1 MPHGPKSK
9 PPNTNSNSVERHA
22 PDAFSMRTMHLT
34 AASLGSIPSAIQTPT
49 YDRGTHA
56 PGVLHLG
63 LGAFHRAH
71 QAMVFDQLLARGDTR
86 WGIHGVG
93 MTRPDLVNQLRAQDG
108 LYAVRVADGQGVRWQ
123 VPGALWRMSVATTER
138 EAVVRAMAATTTR
151 WVTLTVTEKGYTPAL
166 GQLLLDGLRL
176 RQQTG
181 LPGITVA
188 SCDNLQGNGHK
199 LLALVKAAATV
210 QDTELLRWLDA
221 QCAFPCSMVDR
232 IVPAATPEVMAAA
245 QEALGMQDHCA
256 LSTEGFWEWVIEDRF
271 ADPQDAALLQ
281 SAGVRVTGDVHS
293 YEEAK
298 LRMLNGS
305 HSAMAL
311 MGAVTGRPYIASC
324 IGVPHIR
331 TFVHQL
337 MGREVAPHLNRSD
350 WADYRDA
357 LIARFGN
364 PYLKHSV
371 HQIATDSSQKIP
383 QRWPPSV
390 LGQIAQSAS
399 FEHHALAAAVFVRY
413 TLGADEEG
421 QAYTL
426 NDPQADSLMALGAAQ
441 RTEPEACVRTLLAR
455 EDLWG
460 STLPGN
466 AEWTARVIHWHH
478 HVLQHG
484 VDAAVQHLLAQEA

>member
-1 MPHGPKSK
+1 
-9 PPNTNSNSVERHA
+9 
-22 PDAFSMRTMHLT
+22 MHLS
-34 AASLGSIPSAIQTPT
+34 AATLGALPTAIQTPT
-49 YDRGTHA
+49 YDRTAHA
-56 PGVLHLG
+56 PGVVHLG

-71 QAMVFDQLLARGDTR
+71 QAMVFDHLLAGGDTR

-93 MTRPDLVNQLRAQDG
+93 MTRPDLVNQLKAQSG
-108 LYAVRVADGQGVRWQ
+108 LYAVRIADGQGVRWQ
-123 VPGALWRMSVATTER
+123 VPGALWRLNVAATER
-138 EAVVRAMAATTTR
+138 DAVVQAIAASATR
-151 WVTLTVTEKGYTPAL
+151 WVTLTVTVTEKGYTPAL

-176 RQQTG
+176 RQKAG

-199 LLALVKAAATV
+199 LQALVKAAASP
-210 QDTELLRWLDA
+210 QEGELLRWLDA
-221 QCAFPCSMVDR
+221 ECAFPCSMVDR
-232 IVPAATPEVMAAA
+232 IGPAATPEVMAAA
-245 QEALGMQDHCA
+245 HEALGMPDHCA
-256 LSTEGFWEWVIEDRF
+256 LSTEGFWEWVIEDRL
-271 ADPQDAALLQ
+271 ADPADAALLQ
-281 SAGVRVTGDVHS
+281 SAGVRVTSDVNS

-311 MGAVTGRPYIASC
+311 MGAVTARPFIASC

-337 MGREVAPHLNRSD
+337 MGREVAPHLSRSD
-350 WADYRDA
+350 WAEYRDA

-390 LGQIAQSAS
+390 LGQIAQGAS

-413 TLGADEEG
+413 TLGVDEKG

-441 RTEPEACVRTLLAR
+441 RNEPEACVRALLAR

-460 STLPGN
+460 TSLPQN
-466 AEWTARVIHWHH
+466 AAWIARVTHWHQQL
-478 HVLQHG
+478 LQHG
-484 VDAAVQHLLAQEA
+484 VDAAVQQLLATTA

>member
-1 MPHGPKSK
+1 MTLSAATLRALPASI
-9 PPNTNSNSVERHA
+9 HA
-22 PDAFSMRTMHLT
+22 PA
-34 AASLGSIPSAIQTPT
+34 
-49 YDRGTHA
+49 YDRTSHA
-56 PGVLHLG
+56 PGVVHLG

-71 QAMVFDQLLARGDTR
+71 QAMVFDQLLAGGDTR

-93 MTRPDLVNQLRAQDG
+93 MTRPDLVNQLKAQDG
-108 LYAVRVADGQGVRWQ
+108 LYAVRIADGQGVKWQ
-123 VPGALWRMSVATTER
+123 VPGALWRMNVAATER
-138 EAVVRAMAATTTR
+138 DAVVQAIAAPSTR

-166 GQLLLDGLRL
+166 AELLLDGLRL
-176 RQQTG
+176 RQQAS
-181 LPGITVA
+181 LSGITIA

-199 LLALVKAAATV
+199 LQALVKAAATP
-210 QDTELLRWLDA
+210 QDADVLRWMDA
-221 QCAFPCSMVDR
+221 HCAFPCSMVDR

-245 QEALGMQDHCA
+245 QEALGVQDHCA

-271 ADPQDAALLQ
+271 ANPADAALLQ
-281 SAGVRVTGDVHS
+281 SAGVRVTSDVHS

-311 MGAVTGRPYIASC
+311 MGAITGRPYIASC
-324 IGVPHIR
+324 IGEPHIR
-331 TFVHQL
+331 EFVYRL
-337 MGREVAPHLNRSD
+337 MSREVAPHLARSD
-350 WADYRDA
+350 WAEYRDA
-357 LIARFGN
+357 LISRFGN

-390 LGQIAQSAS
+390 LGQIAQGAS
-399 FEHHALAAAVFVRY
+399 FEHHALATAVFLRY
-413 TLGADEEG
+413 TLGVDEQG

-426 NDPQADSLMALGAAQ
+426 NDPQAESLMSLGANQ
-441 RTEPEACVRTLLAR
+441 RTEPKACVHALLAR

-460 STLPGN
+460 HALPQHE
-466 AEWTARVIHWHH
+466 AWIARVTHWHQ

-484 VDAAVQHLLAQEA
+484 VDAAIQHLLAAQA

>member
-1 MPHGPKSK
+1 MNLSAATLRSLPE
-9 PPNTNSNSVERHA
+9 SV
-22 PDAFSMRTMHLT
+22 
-34 AASLGSIPSAIQTPT
+34 QTPAYNRT
-49 YDRGTHA
+49 SHA
-56 PGVLHLG
+56 PGVVHLG

-71 QAMVFDQLLARGDTR
+71 QAMVFDQLLTGGDTR

-108 LYAVRVADGQGVRWQ
+108 LYAVRVADGQGVKWQ
-123 VPGALWRMSVATTER
+123 VPGALWRTNVAATER
-138 EAVVRAMAATTTR
+138 DAVVQAIAAPSTR
-151 WVTLTVTEKGYTPAL
+151 WVTLTVTEKGYTPVL

-176 RQQTG
+176 RQQAG
-181 LPGITVA
+181 LSGITIA

-199 LLALVKAAATV
+199 LKALVKAAATA

-245 QEALGMQDHCA
+245 HEALGLQDHCA

-271 ADPQDAALLQ
+271 ADPTDAALLQ
-281 SAGVRVTGDVHS
+281 SAGVRVTVDVHS

-311 MGAVTGRPYIASC
+311 IGAATGRPFIASC

-337 MGREVAPHLNRSD
+337 MSREVSPHLSRSD
-350 WADYRDA
+350 WAEYRDA

-390 LGQIAQSAS
+390 LGQIAQGAS
-399 FEHHALAAAVFVRY
+399 FEHHALAAAVFLRY
-413 TLGADEEG
+413 TLGVDEQG
-421 QAYTL
+421 QPYAL
-426 NDPQADSLMALGAAQ
+426 NDPQAESLMALGAAQ
-441 RTEPEACVRTLLAR
+441 RNESEACVRALQAR

-460 STLPGN
+460 NALPSN
-466 AEWTARVIHWHH
+466 AAWIARVTHWHQQ
-478 HVLQHG
+478 VLQHG
-484 VDAAVQHLLAQEA
+484 VDAAIQQLLTQEA

>member
-1 MPHGPKSK
+1 MTTSIMTAPMKLSTASLLSLPKS
-9 PPNTNSNSVERHA
+9 VQ
-22 PDAFSMRTMHLT
+22 
-34 AASLGSIPSAIQTPT
+34 IPSYKRT
-49 YDRGTHA
+49 DHA
-56 PGVLHLG
+56 PGVVHLG

-71 QAMVFDQLLARGDTR
+71 QAMVVDQLLAGGDTR

-108 LYAVRVADGQGVRWQ
+108 LYAVRIADGQGVKWQ
-123 VPGALWRMSVATTER
+123 VPGALWRFNVAATER
-138 EAVVRAMAATTTR
+138 DAVVQAIAAPSTR
-151 WVTLTVTEKGYTPAL
+151 WVTLTVTEKGYTPAI

-176 RQQTG
+176 RQQAG
-181 LPGITVA
+181 LPGITIA

-199 LLALVKAAATV
+199 LQALVKAAATA
-210 QDTELLRWLDA
+210 QDTEVLRWLDA
-221 QCAFPCSMVDR
+221 HCAFPCSMVDR

-245 QEALGMQDHCA
+245 QEVLGQTDQCA

-271 ADPQDAALLQ
+271 ADPTDAALLQ
-281 SAGVRVTGDVHS
+281 SAGVRVTHDVHS

-331 TFVHQL
+331 DFVHRL
-337 MGREVAPHLNRSD
+337 MGREVAPHLSRSD

-390 LGQIAQSAS
+390 LGQMAQGAS
-399 FEHHALAAAVFVRY
+399 FEHHALAAAVFLRY
-413 TLGADEEG
+413 TLGVDEQG
-421 QAYTL
+421 QAYAL
-426 NDPQADSLMALGAAQ
+426 NDPQAESLMAIGAAQ
-441 RTEPEACVRTLLAR
+441 RTEPETCVRALLAR

-460 STLPGN
+460 SALPGH
-466 AEWTARVIHWHH
+466 AAWTERVSHWHQQ
-478 HVLQHG
+478 VMQHG
-484 VDAAVQHLLAQEA
+484 VDAAIQQLLQQEP

>member
-1 MPHGPKSK
+1 
-9 PPNTNSNSVERHA
+9 
-22 PDAFSMRTMHLT
+22 MHLCT
-34 AASLGSIPSAIQTPT
+34 HSLTMLPATVQAPAH
-49 YDRGTHA
+49 DRTSHA
-56 PGVLHLG
+56 PGVVHLG

-71 QAMVFDQLLARGDTR
+71 QAMVFDQLLASGDTR

-93 MTRPDLVNQLRAQDG
+93 MTRPDLVNQLKAQDG
-108 LYAVRVADGQGVRWQ
+108 LYAVRVADGQGVKWQ
-123 VPGALWRMSVATTER
+123 VPGALWRMNVAATER
-138 EAVVRAMAATTTR
+138 DAVVQALAAPSTR

-166 GQLLLDGLRL
+166 GQLLRDGLRL
-176 RQQTG
+176 RQQKG

-199 LLALVKAAATV
+199 LQALVKAEIPAQDMTA

-245 QEALGMQDHCA
+245 QEALGLQDHCA
-256 LSTEGFWEWVIEDRF
+256 LSTEGFWEWVVEDRF
-271 ADPQDAALLQ
+271 ADPTDAALLQ

-311 MGAVTGRPYIASC
+311 MGAVTGRPFIASC

-337 MGREVAPHLNRSD
+337 MSREVAPHLSRSD
-350 WADYRDA
+350 WAEYRDA

-371 HQIATDSSQKIP
+371 HQIATDNSQKIP

-390 LGQIAQSAS
+390 LGQIAQGAS
-399 FEHHALAAAVFVRY
+399 FEHHALAAAVFLRY
-413 TLGADEEG
+413 TLGVDEQG

-426 NDPQADSLMALGAAQ
+426 NDPQAESLMAIGAAQ
-441 RTEPEACVRTLLAR
+441 RTEPEACVHALLAR

-460 STLPGN
+460 KALPSH
-466 AEWTARVIHWHH
+466 AAWVARVTHWHQQ
-478 HVLQHG
+478 VLQHG
-484 VDAAVQHLLAQEA
+484 VDAAIQQLLAAAA

>member
-1 MPHGPKSK
+1 
-9 PPNTNSNSVERHA
+9 
-22 PDAFSMRTMHLT
+22 MHLSALT
-34 AASLGSIPSAIQTPT
+34 LASLPADIHPPA
-49 YDRGTHA
+49 YDRTAHF
-56 PGVLHLG
+56 PGVVHLG

-71 QAMVFDQLLARGDTR
+71 QAMVFDQLLAGGDTR

-93 MTRPDLVNQLRAQDG
+93 MTRPDLVNPLKAQDG
-108 LYAVRVADGQGVRWQ
+108 LYAVRIADGLGVKWQ
-123 VPGALWRMSVATTER
+123 VPGALWRMNVAATER
-138 EAVVRAMAATTTR
+138 DAVVQAIAAPSTR

-166 GQLLLDGLRL
+166 AQLLLDGLRL
-176 RQQTG
+176 RQHAG
-181 LPGITVA
+181 LLGITIA

-199 LLALVKAAATV
+199 LQALVKAAATT
-210 QDTELLRWLDA
+210 QDTDVLHWLDA
-221 QCAFPCSMVDR
+221 HCAFPCSMVDR

-245 QEALGMQDHCA
+245 QEALGVQDQCA

-271 ADPQDAALLQ
+271 ADPADAALLQ

-311 MGAVTGRPYIASC
+311 MGAVTGRPFIASC
-324 IGVPHIR
+324 IDEPHIR
-331 TFVHQL
+331 NFVHRL
-337 MGREVAPHLNRSD
+337 MSREVAPHLSRSD

-390 LGQIAQSAS
+390 LGQIAQGAS
-399 FEHHALAAAVFVRY
+399 FEHHALAAAIFLRY
-413 TLGADEEG
+413 TLGVDEQG
-421 QAYTL
+421 NAYTL
-426 NDPQADSLMALGAAQ
+426 NDPQAESLMALGATQ
-441 RTEPEACVRTLLAR
+441 RTEPEACVHALLAR

-460 STLPGN
+460 NALPGH
-466 AEWTARVIHWHH
+466 AAWTARVTYWHQQ
-478 HVLQHG
+478 VLQHG
-484 VDAAVQHLLAQEA
+484 VDATVQQLLQQEA

>member
-1 MPHGPKSK
+1 MNLS
-9 PPNTNSNSVERHA
+9 
-22 PDAFSMRTMHLT
+22 T
-34 AASLGSIPSAIQTPT
+34 ATLPALPVAIHTPT
-49 YDRGTHA
+49 YERTAHA
-56 PGVLHLG
+56 PGVVHLG

-71 QAMVFDQLLARGDTR
+71 QAMVFDQLLASGDMR

-108 LYAVRVADGQGVRWQ
+108 LYAVRVADGQGVQWQ
-123 VPGALWRMSVATTER
+123 VPGALWRMNVAATER
-138 EAVVRAMAATTTR
+138 DAVVQAIAAPSTR
-151 WVTLTVTEKGYTPAL
+151 WVTLTVTEKGYTPTLA
-166 GQLLLDGLRL
+166 QLLLDGLRM
-176 RQQTG
+176 RQQAG
-181 LPGITVA
+181 LPGITIA

-199 LLALVKAAATV
+199 LQAMVKAAATA
-210 QDTELLRWLDA
+210 QDADVLRWLDA
-221 QCAFPCSMVDR
+221 HCAFPCSMVDR

-245 QEALGMQDHCA
+245 HEALGVQDQCA
-256 LSTEGFWEWVIEDRF
+256 LSTEGFWEWVIEDRL
-271 ADPQDAALLQ
+271 ADPADAALLQ

-311 MGAVTGRPYIASC
+311 MGAVTGRPFIASC

-331 TFVHQL
+331 SFVHRL
-337 MGREVAPHLNRSD
+337 MSREVSPHLSRSD
-350 WADYRDA
+350 WAEYRDA

-390 LGQIAQSAS
+390 LGQMAQGAS
-399 FEHHALAAAVFVRY
+399 FEHHALAAAVFLRY
-413 TLGADEEG
+413 TLSVDEQG
-421 QAYTL
+421 QAYAL
-426 NDPQADSLMALGAAQ
+426 NDPQAESLMAIGAAQ
-441 RTEPEACVRTLLAR
+441 RTEPEACVRALLAR

-460 STLPGN
+460 NNLPGH
-466 AEWTARVIHWHH
+466 AAWTARVTHWHQQ
-478 HVLQHG
+478 VMQHG
-484 VDAAVQHLLAQEA
+484 VDAAIQQLLEQEV